1 MTNQAHR
8 RDRLDASFHQVS
20 LLCQDSKYFSR
31 NFDHTSPKIWRAR
44 AFPYT
49 NPSILT
55 LKKSVKIKLTA
66 VIPFLLRLLKW
77 ITGGTL
83 YHGIVR
89 SVTGCRERAILRN
102 ENSP

>member
-1 MTNQAHR
+1 MVKFQQTP
-8 RDRLDASFHQVS
+8 
-20 LLCQDSKYFSR
+20 
-31 NFDHTSPKIWRAR
+31 PKIWRAR

-49 NPSILT
+49 TPSILT

-102 ENSP
+102 ENSPYSFAGRGVENPGAPRPN